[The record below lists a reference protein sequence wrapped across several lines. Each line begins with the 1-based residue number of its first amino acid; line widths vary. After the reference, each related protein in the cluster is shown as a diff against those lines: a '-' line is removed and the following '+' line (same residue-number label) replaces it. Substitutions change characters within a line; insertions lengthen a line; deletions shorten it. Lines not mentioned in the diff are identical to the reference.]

1 MPPKR
6 RTSGPATKAQQST
19 LAFHGSTNKV
29 TKFTTKAQNGKK
41 SVLSKSAPKS
51 VEPTIAEIDAIEE
64 LKPTTVEA
72 DIINQVKEDVA
83 TEGTPEEEAAKRIT
97 DTAIKNYWTSKER
110 QRLASRV
117 HQQDLSVYEKVLRE
131 FDVSG
136 QYGVS
141 AHGGMLWLF
150 CALNMADMI
159 YNL

>member
-29 TKFTTKAQNGKK
+29 TKPVSKVQNGKK
-41 SVLSKSAPKS
+41 SALSKSAAKS
-51 VEPTIAEIDAIEE
+51 IEPATIDIDAIDKP
-64 LKPTTVEA
+64 KPTTVEA
-72 DIINQVKEDVA
+72 DVISQVEKDVA
-83 TEGTPEEEAAKRIT
+83 AESTPEEEAAKRIT
-97 DTAIKNYWTSKER
+97 DAAIEKYWVSKEQ
-110 QRLASRV
+110 QRLAQRV

-141 AHGGMLWLF
+141 AHEDILRCL
-150 CALNMADMI
+150 AP
-159 YNL
+159 